1 MKLTLAR
8 LTVLLLSPLAAL
20 HAGDSISLTEHVR
33 SASDLGELRDLRA
46 EWNDGVLKIST
57 SKAEHNAWAVIPGP
71 KGGWDLARRAT
82 VNAGIIN
89 TGDEPVGVM
98 LWVVGNHGWSAVVDA
113 ATLAPHERRTFSCNL
128 RVAYPDGTPKLNPGD
143 VKQVQIMLSEPIVR
157 PANSTNKGKVQP
169 LVSPRI
175 TKAVS
180 LEVRSITAQGE
191 APEWKRPG
199 RPHRCARRRKLRTRA
214 GKTRALSTPG

>member
-1 MKLTLAR
+1 MLSPASSLQFLTPQMKLTLAR
-8 LTVLLLSPLAAL
+8 LTVLLLAPLAAL

-46 EWNDGVLKIST
+46 EWNNGVLKIST

-113 ATLAPHERRTFSCNL
+113 ATLAPHERRTFRATCASL
-128 RVAYPDGTPKLNPGD
+128 IPMAR
-143 VKQVQIMLSEPIVR
+143 QSSI
-157 PANSTNKGKVQP
+157 PAM
-169 LVSPRI
+169 
-175 TKAVS
+175 
-180 LEVRSITAQGE
+180 
-191 APEWKRPG
+191 
-199 RPHRCARRRKLRTRA
+199 
-214 GKTRALSTPG
+214 